1 MRFFKPTLPTV
12 LPPLLLVA
20 FAVLP
25 VLWLRYTVYAFLA
38 VPLASLIQQFGWV
51 YGDKPMFLTYPAA
64 VFTAAVWA
72 LPVFVL
78 LCVLR
83 HCFFRR

>member
-25 VLWLRYTVYAFLA
+25 VLSLRYTVYTLLA
-38 VPLASLIQQFGWV
+38 VPLASPIQQFGCV
-51 YGDKPMFLTYPAA
+51 YQDKPMILTYPAA
-64 VFTAAVWA
+64 VFTAAV
-72 LPVFVL
+72 
-78 LCVLR
+78 
-83 HCFFRR
+83 